1 METGMNQYG
10 SYALAQVQE
19 STQSPVHQL
28 RVPGP
33 VVTVSY
39 QAGAGEHEVVARLA
53 EILQSG
59 EPAGSAPWSVFD
71 RQLIERVLREHQ
83 LPESMAKFLPE
94 DRRSIVEEEIAD
106 ILGLHPPAWVIVPQ
120 ITETV
125 LRLANAGHVILVGRG
140 AVFITARMTNAFHV
154 RLVAP
159 LPTRLERVQNEEH
172 LSAKAAAKFITKKE
186 RGSSRYAKA
195 HFHGRA
201 DDASLYHLVVNTGR
215 IPYTTA
221 AQLIAD
227 EARICF
233 RSNES
238 RATEVQRAA

>member
-1 METGMNQYG
+1 MNQYA

-19 STQSPVHQL
+19 STQHPVHQL
-28 RVPGP
+28 HVPGP

-39 QAGAGEHEVVARLA
+39 QVGAGEHEVVARLA
-53 EILQSG
+53 EILQSM
-59 EPAGSAPWSVFD
+59 EPAGSAPWTVFD

-94 DRRSIVEEEIAD
+94 DRRSIIEEEISD

-125 LRLANAGHVILVGRG
+125 LRLANTGHVILVGRG
-140 AVFITARMTNAFHV
+140 AVFITAHMANAFHV

-159 LPTRLERVQNEEH
+159 LPNRLDRVQDEEH
-172 LSAKAAAKFITKKE
+172 LSAKAAAKFIAQKE

-215 IPYTTA
+215 IPCATTA
-221 AQLIAD
+221 HLIAD
-227 EARICF
+227 EAEKCF
-233 RSNES
+233 RRNET
-238 RATEVQRAA
+238 RLPGEGAIPRAA